1 MLFCGRAIDEMI
13 RASEAIK
20 RLVSLE
26 WGYFSN
32 VRNMNFCKTIGHE
45 ELLDDPEMATPHSR
59 FEHRER
65 LNEII
70 AEWTARHTK
79 QEATDILARAG
90 VPAGALLDI
99 DDIAHDPQYTESG
112 IVVEVEH
119 PYRGKL
125 KMPGFAARMSENHI
139 EYQCSPELGGDNEE
153 IYGGLLGL
161 SEDELAVL
169 KEKNV
174 I

>member
-1 MLFCGRAIDEMI
+1 MKSFLTTR
-13 RASEAIK
+13 R
-20 RLVSLE
+20 
-26 WGYFSN
+26 WQ
-32 VRNMNFCKTIGHE
+32 
-45 ELLDDPEMATPHSR
+45 
-59 FEHRER
+59 R

-139 EYQCSPELGGDNEE
+139 EYQCSPELGGETTKRFMAGCWDFPKM
-153 IYGGLLGL
+153 
-161 SEDELAVL
+161 SSQFSR
-169 KEKNV
+169 KRM
-174 I
+174 